1 MEVIFGRGE
10 ATVLE
15 IQEDLPEAPTPMA
28 IRRMTQILEEKGV
41 VKRRKEGRGF
51 VYLPRESRE
60 KAGGK
65 ALGRVLDTFFS
76 GSLGDALATHLAK
89 PGTSLSD
96 EEMLRLEALIET
108 ARKEG
113 R

>member
-1 MEVIFGRGE
+1 MEVIFARGE

-15 IQEDLPEAPTPMA
+15 VQEGLPEAPTPMA
-28 IRRMTQILEEKGV
+28 IRRMIQILEEKGV
-41 VKRRKEGRGF
+41 VTRRKEGRGF

-65 ALGRVLDTFFS
+65 AFGRVLDTFFS
-76 GSLGDALATHLAK
+76 GNVGDALATHLAT

-96 EEMLRLEALIET
+96 EEVRRLEGLIEA